1 MLTFRQLAH
10 DESSDEHN
18 ALHFIYTVITPS
30 NSLRLSGAKAVN
42 TVLTAN
48 GSTHNPEKILDV
60 PQRLML
66 RKNLCVTSAGHSR
79 PPPVG
84 PMMARSLRR
93 ETKRCEPSAC

>member
-1 MLTFRQLAH
+1 MFTFRQLAH

-48 GSTHNPEKILDV
+48 GSTHNREKILDV

-66 RKNLCVTSAGHSR
+66 REKFVCHLRRAFET
-79 PPPVG
+79 PPVG

-93 ETKRCEPSAC
+93 ETKRC